1 MSFIKKSF
9 VWIVLI
15 VMMGLWS
22 YQYFVINAP
31 CAQPI
36 YYHLGVFDTR
46 FNISKVDFL
55 SAVDEATLIWE
66 KALGKDLFSP
76 STEGRLDINLVYDDR
91 QALAEKNRTLTAQV
105 DTQKVS
111 ADAIKAQFLSLQN
124 RLDER
129 KKEYEALVSE
139 FEKAQDSYNTEVRL
153 WNRKGGAPKDEYEK
167 LNNDKDALV
176 AFQARVET
184 KRLEVNALVDEI
196 NALVKKYNY
205 LVGTVNSTISTINK
219 DAGKEF
225 EEGEFISD
233 RNGERIN
240 IYEFGNHQV
249 LVRVL
254 AHEFGHALGLDHND
268 NPDSIMYYLNNS
280 KNMKLTAED
289 TAAVKAV
296 CGVE

>member
-9 VWIVLI
+9 LWIVLI
-15 VMMGLWS
+15 VMAGLWS
-22 YQYFVINAP
+22 YQHFVVNAP

-36 YYHLGVFDTR
+36 YYHLAAFDTR
-46 FNISKVDFL
+46 FNMSKADFL
-55 SAVDEATLIWE
+55 SAVDEATAIWE

-76 STEGRLDINLVYDDR
+76 STEGKLDINLVYDDR
-91 QALAEKNRTLTAQV
+91 QALAEKNRTLAAQV
-105 DTQKVS
+105 DTQKGS
-111 ADAIKAQFLSLQN
+111 ADVIKAQFSSLQN

-139 FEKAQDSYNTEVRL
+139 FKRAQDSYNAEVRS
-153 WNRKGGAPKDEYEK
+153 WNSKGGAPKGEYEK
-167 LNNDKDALV
+167 LNNDKDNLV
-176 AFQARVET
+176 ALQAKAEA

-225 EEGEFISD
+225 EEGQFISD
-233 RNGERIN
+233 RDGERIN
-240 IYEFGNHQV
+240 IYEFGSRQV

-280 KNMKLTAED
+280 KNMKLTADD